1 MSELA
6 ITQRAFVLGCRY
18 VPCMEM
24 MIFACGQKTDVQ
36 WRAHFK
42 VVVDVR
48 YTQAGLTVACVY
60 LAIVYI

>member
-1 MSELA
+1 
-6 ITQRAFVLGCRY
+6 
-18 VPCMEM
+18 MEM